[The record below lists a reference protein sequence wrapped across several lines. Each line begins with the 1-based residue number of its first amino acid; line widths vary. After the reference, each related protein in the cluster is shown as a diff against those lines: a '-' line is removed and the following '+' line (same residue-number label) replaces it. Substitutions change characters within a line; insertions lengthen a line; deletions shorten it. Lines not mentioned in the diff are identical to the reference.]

1 MRNKRTRTGIGMNLK
16 IIILMERNQIN
27 THTHTHTHTHTQ
39 IYNTQFYLYKDE
51 EQVKLIYHGRRE
63 QWLPEQGKGHKR
75 TFRGDDSNPGGY
87 TDLQNHQN

>member
-1 MRNKRTRTGIGMNLK
+1 MMVSLYNRVWISDEKQADKDRNRDEPQNYYLDGKKPNKHTRTHI
-16 IIILMERNQIN
+16 
-27 THTHTHTHTHTQ
+27 
-39 IYNTQFYLYKDE
+39 YKDE